1 MKNYRFYGEEMEILG
16 QRLDAARVALAN
28 AKSPWAKNHWQKT
41 VDVLLSQWRKL
52 PILHD
57 GEAQMTIIPRW
68 EIDYSFYEKPQ
79 EISRYGLT
87 DRLYESFFNSE
98 PDLDWSWENNREK
111 RLARA
116 Q

>member
-16 QRLDAARVALAN
+16 QRLDASRNALAN
-28 AKSPWAKNHWQKT
+28 AKSPWAKNYWQKS
-41 VDVLLSQWRKL
+41 VDLLLSQWRKL

-57 GEAQMTIIPRW
+57 GEAKMTIIPRW
-68 EIDYSFYEKPQ
+68 KIGYDFYEKNQ
-79 EISRYGLT
+79 EIAQYGLI
-87 DRLYESFFNSE
+87 DRLCESFFNRE
-98 PDLDWSWENNREK
+98 PDLDWSWENNRAQ